1 MKTLKILVATDFSD
15 EAYNALFYAAKLLAK
30 KPCIFYILHVFK
42 KPTGILPKPNHLI
55 DEKINLLKKE
65 SMENLKKTF
74 HKIHLDEKN
83 VLHEFKTLS
92 KQGLLSE
99 AIHETIG
106 DFNIDMV
113 FMGNKGTTGAKE
125 IFMGSNTVQTI
136 RDLRKCPLMAVPKEI
151 EFKLPKKIAFI
162 TDFKKGCNL
171 KTIKPL
177 LQLLKILDASVHIVH
192 IIEEEF
198 LSPLQASNKKLLHI
212 SFKDFNPNFSSI
224 IEFTDKAQVID
235 TFVKNREVD
244 IFSLVHT
251 KESLFERLLK
261 KPVLL
266 DLSMYS
272 TVPFL
277 ILPHRE

>member
-1 MKTLKILVATDFSD
+1 MKTLKILVPTDFSD
-15 EAYNALFYAAKLLAK
+15 EAYNALFYATKLLANQS
-30 KPCIFYILHVFK
+30 CIFYILHVFK
-42 KPTGILPKPNHLI
+42 KPTGILPKSHHLT
-55 DEKINLLKKE
+55 DKKISLLENE

-74 HKIHLDEKN
+74 HKIHLDDKN

-92 KQGLLSE
+92 KQGFLNE

-106 DFNIDMV
+106 IFNVDLV
-113 FMGNKGTTGAKE
+113 FMGNKGTTGSKE

-136 RDLRKCPLMAVPKEI
+136 RNLTKCPLMAVPKQV

-162 TDFKKGCNL
+162 TDLKKGCNL

-177 LQLLKILDASVHIVH
+177 LQLLKILDASLHIVH

-198 LSPLQASNKKLLHI
+198 LSSLQTSNKKLLQI
-212 SFKDFNPNFSSI
+212 SFKDLNPSFTSI
-224 IEFTDKAQVID
+224 FEFTDKAQVID
-235 TFVKNREVD
+235 SYVKNSEVD
-244 IFSLVHT
+244 FFSLVHT
-251 KESLFERLLK
+251 KKSFIERILK
-261 KPVLL
+261 KPVLM

>member
-15 EAYNALFYAAKLLAK
+15 EAYNALFYATKLLANQ
-30 KPCIFYILHVFK
+30 PCLFYILHVIK
-42 KPTGILPKPNHLI
+42 KPKSILPKPNHLI
-55 DEKINLLKKE
+55 DETISLLEKE

-74 HKIHLDEKN
+74 HKIHLDDKN

-92 KQGLLSE
+92 KQGFLSKT
-99 AIHETIG
+99 IHETIG
-106 DFNIDMV
+106 TFNIDLV

-136 RDLRKCPLMAVPKEI
+136 RDLKKCPLMAVPKEI

-177 LQLLKILDASVHIVH
+177 LQLVKILDASVHIVH

-212 SFKDFNPNFSSI
+212 SFKDFNPNFTSI

-235 TFVKNREVD
+235 TYVKNREVD
-244 IFSLVHT
+244 IFSLVHS
-251 KESLFERLLK
+251 KKSLFERLLK

>member
-15 EAYNALFYAAKLLAK
+15 EAYNALFYATKLLANQ
-30 KPCIFYILHVFK
+30 PCLFYILHVFK

-55 DEKINLLKKE
+55 DETFSLLEKD
-65 SMENLKKTF
+65 STENLKKTF
-74 HKIHLDEKN
+74 HKIHLDDKN

-92 KQGLLSE
+92 KQGFLSKT
-99 AIHETIG
+99 IHETIG
-106 DFNIDMV
+106 TFNIDIV

-136 RDLRKCPLMAVPKEI
+136 RDLKKCPLMAVPKEI

-177 LQLLKILDASVHIVH
+177 LQLVKILDASVHIMH

-212 SFKDFNPNFSSI
+212 SFKDFNPNFTSI

-244 IFSLVHT
+244 IFSLIHT
-251 KESLFERLLK
+251 KKSFIEQLLK

>member
-1 MKTLKILVATDFSD
+1 MKTLKILAATDFSD
-15 EAYNALFYAAKLLAK
+15 EAYNALFYATKLLANQ
-30 KPCIFYILHVFK
+30 PCVFYILHVFK

-55 DEKINLLKKE
+55 DETINLLEKE
-65 SMENLKKTF
+65 STENLKKTF
-74 HKIHLDEKN
+74 HKIHLDDKN

-92 KQGLLSE
+92 KQGFLNE

-106 DFNIDMV
+106 SFNIDLV

-177 LQLLKILDASVHIVH
+177 LQLVKILDASVHIMH

-212 SFKDFNPNFSSI
+212 SFKDCNPNFTSI

-251 KESLFERLLK
+251 KKSLFERLLK

-272 TVPFL
+272 SVPFL